1 MKQLVSVFMLI
12 TILAD
17 LIVACEVTQPAAAPT
32 AAPVAGQVSTAPTA
46 TGGRETIAIVSSLP
60 RVGSSKEQ
68 SDTIVNAI
76 KQRLEEAQN
85 QACGGTFSIEYR
97 DWDDGAAEGGSD
109 PDAESSNAKK
119 AAADADVMVYIGTFN
134 SSVAPLSIPILNAVD
149 LVMISPANTYPGLT
163 TSAGAKPGEPDKYYP
178 TGKRNYTRV
187 IPNDNL
193 QGAAGAKWAQ
203 ELGAKTVFILD
214 DAQLYGKGIADIFEA
229 KAKELGLQVL
239 GHMTIDGAAADYDS
253 LAAKI
258 IDLKPDMVY
267 FGGALNPNV
276 AHFWKVIRGA
286 GYKGKM
292 MGPDSFMGD
301 TFLEAASVDVAE
313 GTYVTIS
320 GLPFDQLIGKGADWY
335 KNYKAK
341 FKAEPASYA
350 IYGYEAA
357 NVALAAIDQVCEKNR
372 ARIRDAIFAT
382 KDFNGA
388 LGTWSFDKNGDTT
401 LLDISGYQVR
411 NGKFEFV
418 QAIK

>member
-1 MKQLVSVFMLI
+1 MKQFVSLFMPI
-12 TILAD
+12 TILAS
-17 LIVACEVTQPAAAPT
+17 LIAACGATQPATAPT
-32 AAPVAGQVSTAPTA
+32 AAPAA

-60 RVGSSKEQ
+60 RVGPSKGQ
-68 SDTIVNAI
+68 TDTIVNAI
-76 KQRLEEAQN
+76 KQRLEEDQN

-119 AAADADVMVYIGTFN
+119 AAAADVMVYIGTFN
-134 SSVAPLSIPILNAVD
+134 SGVATLSIPILNVVD

-193 QGAAGAKWAQ
+193 QGAAGAKWAK

-239 GHMTIDGAAADYDS
+239 GHMIIDGAAADYDS

-267 FGGALNPNV
+267 FGGSLNPNV

-301 TFLEAASVDVAE
+301 TFIEAASVDVAE
-313 GTYVTIS
+313 STYVTIS
-320 GLPFDQLIGKGADWY
+320 GLPFDQLTGKGADWY

-341 FKAEPASYA
+341 FNAEPASYA

-357 NVALAAIDQVCEKNR
+357 NVALAAINRVCEKNR
-372 ARIRDAIFAT
+372 ARIRDAVFAT
-382 KDFNGA
+382 KDFDGA
-388 LGTWSFDKNGDTT
+388 LGRWSFDKNGDTT
-401 LLDISGYQVR
+401 LLDMSGYQVR